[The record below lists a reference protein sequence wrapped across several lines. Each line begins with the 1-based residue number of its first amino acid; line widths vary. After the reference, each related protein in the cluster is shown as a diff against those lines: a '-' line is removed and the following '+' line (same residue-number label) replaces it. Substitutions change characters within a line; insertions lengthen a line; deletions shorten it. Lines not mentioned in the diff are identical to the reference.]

1 MPGLY
6 FAPKILDAEGATLT
20 AAILEK
26 GLEQVLVKTQ
36 RGGGLMLE
44 LLYALQQAVLV
55 KPAVCVLSVGSCLC
69 SARGVQFCLPAQGQS
84 PWPTGTFPGGEPSEL
99 ELHPPAE

>member
-1 MPGLY
+1 MWCRWLLALQVPGLY

-36 RGGGLMLE
+36 QGG
-44 LLYALQQAVLV
+44 A
-55 KPAVCVLSVGSCLC
+55 
-69 SARGVQFCLPAQGQS
+69 
-84 PWPTGTFPGGEPSEL
+84 
-99 ELHPPAE
+99 

>member
-1 MPGLY
+1 MQVPGLY

-36 RGGGLMLE
+36 QGGLN
-44 LLYALQQAVLV
+44 A
-55 KPAVCVLSVGSCLC
+55 
-69 SARGVQFCLPAQGQS
+69 
-84 PWPTGTFPGGEPSEL
+84 
-99 ELHPPAE
+99 